1 MLRYILGWLS
11 GACSLFLGMHCILNP
26 ENLCV
31 SLIMIVGINLIAGS
45 WAYNHHKKKQ
55 QAYYDRFNQVR

>member
-11 GACSLFLGMHCILNP
+11 GACSLFLGMCYILNP
-26 ENLCV
+26 ESLWV
-31 SLIMIVGINLIAGS
+31 SLIMIVGINLVAGS

-55 QAYYDRFNQVR
+55 QVYYDRFK

>member
-11 GACSLFLGMHCILNP
+11 GACSLFLGACCIFNP
-26 ENLCV
+26 EALCV

-55 QAYYDRFNQVR
+55 QAYYDRFKWVR

>member
-11 GACSLFLGMHCILNP
+11 GACSLFLGGIAFFNP
-26 ENLCV
+26 ESLCV
-31 SLIMIVGINLIAGS
+31 SLIMIVGINLVTGS

>member
-11 GACSLFLGMHCILNP
+11 GASSLFLGMSCILKP

-31 SLIMIVGINLIAGS
+31 SLIMIVGINLVTGS

>member
-11 GACSLFLGMHCILNP
+11 GACSVFLGMCCILNP
-26 ENLCV
+26 ENPWV
-31 SLIMIVGINLIAGS
+31 SLIMIVGINLVAGS

-55 QAYYDRFNQVR
+55 QVYYDRFK